1 MVENNEIVWEK
12 VCAMQES
19 AGMTVAD
26 ISTRSGVPLTTVK
39 RYFKG
44 ETKNPGFFQVCQI
57 IHALDGSVD
66 DVIGLDTGQQPTCYA
81 PTDERFCNQLS
92 KDLSY
97 ERKSKHKWQ
106 LAFVVLCVLVMLMML
121 IDIFNPQLGYIRYHA
136 IQSMMAPGDM
146 AARILHGLSQL

>member
-1 MVENNEIVWEK
+1 MVENNEMVWEK

-19 AGMTVAD
+19 AGLTVAD
-26 ISTRSGVPLTTVK
+26 VSARSGVPLTTVK

-57 IHALDGSVD
+57 IHALEGSVD
-66 DVIGLDTGQQPTCYA
+66 DVIGLHTGQQPTHYA

-106 LAFVVLCVLVMLMML
+106 LAFVALCVLVMLMML

-136 IQSMMAPGDM
+136 IQSMIAPDDM
-146 AARILHGLSQL
+146 AAQILHGLYQL

>member
-19 AGMTVAD
+19 AGLTVAD
-26 ISTRSGVPLTTVK
+26 ISARSGVPLTTVK

-66 DVIGLDTGQQPTCYA
+66 DVIGLDTGQQPAHYA
-81 PTDERFCNQLS
+81 P
-92 KDLSY
+92 
-97 ERKSKHKWQ
+97 
-106 LAFVVLCVLVMLMML
+106 
-121 IDIFNPQLGYIRYHA
+121 
-136 IQSMMAPGDM
+136 
-146 AARILHGLSQL
+146 HG

>member
-26 ISTRSGVPLTTVK
+26 ISARSGVPLTTVK

-57 IHALDGSVD
+57 IHALEGSVD
-66 DVIGLDTGQQPTCYA
+66 DVIGLDTGQQPAHYA
-81 PTDERFCNQLS
+81 PTDERFCNQLL

-146 AARILHGLSQL
+146 AARILQSLYQL

>member
-19 AGMTVAD
+19 AGLTVAD
-26 ISTRSGVPLTTVK
+26 ISARSGVPLTTVK

-57 IHALDGSVD
+57 IHALEGSVD
-66 DVIGLDTGQQPTCYA
+66 DVIGLDTGQQPTHYA

-121 IDIFNPQLGYIRYHA
+121 IDIFNPQLGYIRYQA
-136 IQSMMAPGDM
+136 IQSMIAPDDM
-146 AARILHGLSQL
+146 AAQILHGLYQL

>member
-19 AGMTVAD
+19 AGLTVAD
-26 ISTRSGVPLTTVK
+26 ISARSGVPLTTVK

-66 DVIGLDTGQQPTCYA
+66 DVIGLDTGQQPTHYA

-106 LAFVVLCVLVMLMML
+106 LAFVALCVLVMLMML
-121 IDIFNPQLGYIRYHA
+121 IDIFNPQLGYIRYQA

-146 AARILHGLSQL
+146 AARILQSLYQL

>member
-26 ISTRSGVPLTTVK
+26 ISARSGVPLTTVK
-39 RYFKG
+39 RYFRG

-66 DVIGLDTGQQPTCYA
+66 DVIGLDTGQQPTHYA
-81 PTDERFCNQLS
+81 PTDERFCNQLL
-92 KDLSY
+92 KDLGY

-106 LAFVVLCVLVMLMML
+106 LAFVALCVLVMLMML
-121 IDIFNPQLGYIRYHA
+121 VDIFNPQLGYIRYHA
-136 IQSMMAPGDM
+136 IQSMIAPDDM
-146 AARILHGLSQL
+146 AARILQSLYQL

>member
-19 AGMTVAD
+19 AGLTVAD
-26 ISTRSGVPLTTVK
+26 VSARSGVPLTTVK

-57 IHALDGSVD
+57 IHALEGSVD
-66 DVIGLDTGQQPTCYA
+66 DVIGLDTGQQPTHYA
-81 PTDERFCNQLS
+81 PTDERFCNQLL
-92 KDLSY
+92 KDLGY

-106 LAFVVLCVLVMLMML
+106 LAFVALCVLVMLMML

-136 IQSMMAPGDM
+136 IQSMIAPDDM
-146 AARILHGLSQL
+146 AARILQNLYPL